1 MSTSLVAVEPLTDN
15 FSPVPDNKLK
25 PVFNTG
31 KYIDIKNVTV
41 SFRTSKGTYTAV
53 KEISLSVKKG
63 EIISIIGHSG
73 CGKST
78 LMGTISGMVKPAT
91 GEVIANGAVVRKP
104 GPDRGIVFQ
113 NYSLLPWLTVYR
125 NIYEAVDSA
134 LKDRSAAEKKELV
147 IYNLKMVK
155 LWEHKDKLPGQLSG
169 GMKQRVAIARA
180 FAINP
185 SILLLDEPFGALDA
199 LTKSSMHV
207 ELLKLW
213 NLDNREKT
221 IVMVTH
227 DVEEA
232 IFLSDRVVVMNN
244 GPAATIKEIVE
255 VALPRPRN
263 KKEIV
268 HDEAYMAI
276 HDKLLNLL
284 IDKFSIDDI

>member
-1 MSTSLVAVEPLTDN
+1 MEN
-15 FSPVPDNKLK
+15 
-25 PVFNTG
+25 
-31 KYIDIKNVTV
+31 IDIKNNTVTTVEELIDKAININSIDVNNVTV
-41 SFRTSKGTYTAV
+41 SFKTQNGTYTAI
-53 KEISLSVKKG
+53 KEISLSVLKG
-63 EIISIIGHSG
+63 EIVSLIGHSG

-78 LMGTISGMVKPAT
+78 LLGCISGMVKPVT
-91 GEVIANGAVVRKP
+91 GNVIANGNLVNGP

-113 NYSLLPWLTVYR
+113 NYSLLPWLSVYK
-125 NIYEAVDSA
+125 NIYEAVDAA
-134 LKDRSAAEKKELV
+134 LKNLSSSDKKALVEK
-147 IYNLKMVK
+147 NLKQVK
-155 LWEHKDKLPGQLSG
+155 LWEHKDKLPSYLSG

-199 LTKSSMHV
+199 LTKSTMHV

-227 DVEEA
+227 DIEEA

-244 GPAATIKEIVE
+244 GPAATIKEIVDIN
-255 VALPRPRN
+255 LPRPRN
-263 KKEIV
+263 KRDIV
-268 HDEAYMAI
+268 HDPKYMQI

-284 IDKFSIDDI
+284 IDKFSIDDIPSD